1 MPEKTLTNWQ
11 SAAAEIQIDG
21 RAFLNGQRS
30 DSLSGETRPT
40 LNPAT
45 GKKVAEVAYC
55 DATDA
60 DQAVK
65 IARETFVSGG
75 WVGMAPADRKTVLVR
90 WSRVVAGK
98 EMRLPRG
105 HSRFK
110 SAGSYDVG

>member
-40 LNPAT
+40 LNPAN

-55 DATDA
+55 DANDA

-65 IARETFVSGG
+65 IARATFVSGV
-75 WVGMAPADRKTVLVR
+75 WADMAPADR
-90 WSRVVAGK
+90 
-98 EMRLPRG
+98 
-105 HSRFK
+105 
-110 SAGSYDVG
+110 